1 MASILI
7 RDGFTQSYRKVTT
20 PEIISVSKN
29 IKQRQDNF
37 TEYSPFYSTEK
48 GTKKYKKPS
57 KNFVSLR

>member
-1 MASILI
+1 MVSTVI
-7 RDGFTQSYRKVTT
+7 RDGFTQSYKKLTT
-20 PEIISVSKN
+20 PEVMPTSKN

-48 GTKKYKKPS
+48 GPKKLKKPS